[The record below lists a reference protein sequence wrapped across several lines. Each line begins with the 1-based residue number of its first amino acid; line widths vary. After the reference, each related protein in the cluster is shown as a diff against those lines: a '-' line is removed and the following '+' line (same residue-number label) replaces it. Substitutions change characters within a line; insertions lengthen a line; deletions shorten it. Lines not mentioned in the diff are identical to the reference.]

1 MTKKSLAI
9 TFTASVASAQHL
21 AEFFN
26 RHDPYY
32 NQHAYE
38 HEYYFGP
45 HDAHD
50 IRSYDH
56 TYGGHGPYH
65 DYGHYYSNEFEYGN
79 NESNDWGLH
88 DAYGI
93 RPYEDA
99 YGRPVLFPAH
109 SYSPYNVQR
118 QQYKQ
123 RN

>member
-1 MTKKSLAI
+1 MNKQSLAI
-9 TFTASVASAQHL
+9 TFTAGIASAQHL

-26 RHDPYY
+26 RHDRYY

-38 HEYYFGP
+38 HEDYWGP

-50 IRSYDH
+50 FRSYEH
-56 TYGGHGPYH
+56 AYGGHGPYH

-118 QQYKQ
+118 
-123 RN
+123 